1 MRLSGPTADRALAAL
16 VRGPLPPPRRA
27 ALRALRDGAGDLLDH
42 ALVLRLP
49 GPGSFTGEDV
59 VELHLHGSP
68 AVVSAVAD
76 ALAALPGLRPA
87 EAGEFSRR
95 AFGNDRLD
103 LTAAEG
109 LADLIEAETAEQRRQ
124 ALRQMGGALAEL
136 YDGWRRELI
145 RACALA
151 EAAIDFPDEDL
162 PPGLGNDLAAAIDC
176 LDRALAAHLADGR
189 RGERLR
195 SGLQVAIVGA
205 PNAGKSSLLNR
216 LAGRDAAIVSEIAG
230 TTRDVVEVHLDLA
243 GWPVLLADTAGLR
256 DAGDAIEA
264 EGVRRARLRA
274 EDADLRIA
282 LFDAAVLAAT
292 GPDSATA
299 ALVDARTLVLASKTD
314 LPHGVLPE
322 AVKGR
327 PVLAVSATTEA
338 GLGPLVERVATAAES
353 LMSAGAEPALTRP
366 RHRAALGACREALAR
381 ARQATLAELAAEDL
395 RLAAREIGRIT
406 GRVDVEDVLDQVFS
420 SFCIGK

>member
-1 MRLSGPTADRALAAL
+1 MRLSGPAADRALEAL
-16 VRGPLPPPRRA
+16 LRGPLPEPRRA
-27 ALRALRDGAGDLLDH
+27 ALRALWDGTGDLLDR

-49 GPGSFTGEDV
+49 GPGSFTGENV

-68 AVVSAVAD
+68 AVVTAVAE
-76 ALAALPGLRPA
+76 ALATLPGLRPA
-87 EAGEFSRR
+87 EPGEFSRR
-95 AFGNDRLD
+95 AFANDRLD

-109 LADLIEAETAEQRRQ
+109 LADLIDAETAEQRRQ
-124 ALRQMGGALAEL
+124 ALRQMGGALADL

-162 PPGLGNDLAAAIDC
+162 PTGLGDDLAAAIDG
-176 LDRALAAHLADGR
+176 LDNAIAAHMADGR

-216 LAGRDAAIVSEIAG
+216 LAGREAAIVSEIAG
-230 TTRDVVEVHLDLA
+230 TTRDIVEVHLDLA

-256 DAGDAIEA
+256 DAGDVVEA

-282 LFDAAVLAAT
+282 LFDAAVLAAR
-292 GPDSATA
+292 GPDTATA
-299 ALVDARTLVLASKTD
+299 ALVDTRTLVLASKAD
-314 LPHGVLPE
+314 LPHGKLP
-322 AVKGR
+322 VQVNGC
-327 PVLAVSATTEA
+327 PVSAISAASET
-338 GLGPLVERVATAAES
+338 GLEVLVGQIAAAAES
-353 LMSAGAEPALTRP
+353 QMNAGAEPALTRP
-366 RHRAALGACREALAR
+366 RHRAALMACRQALAR
-381 ARQATLAELAAEDL
+381 ARQAELVELAAEDL
-395 RLAAREIGRIT
+395 RLAARDIGRIT